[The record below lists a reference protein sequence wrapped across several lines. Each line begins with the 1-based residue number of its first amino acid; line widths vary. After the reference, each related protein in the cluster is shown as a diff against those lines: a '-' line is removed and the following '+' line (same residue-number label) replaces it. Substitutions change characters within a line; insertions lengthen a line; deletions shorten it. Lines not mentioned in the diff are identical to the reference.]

1 MQAARSDKQTSKQS
15 EMRTDIRESFRGAA
29 RIRLVSAAMTD
40 DNAPVSWMT
49 LEKGATVFAS
59 DDHEVGQVGQV
70 VADRQKDI
78 FSGVTLSG
86 GLFGTE
92 RFVPADVID
101 EIGPD
106 GVRLSIAQDQVE
118 GLEPYEG

>member
-1 MQAARSDKQTSKQS
+1 MQAANTTEQS
-15 EMRTDIRESFRGAA
+15 QIQMTLNGSFEGAA

-40 DNAPVSWMT
+40 DDAPVSWMT
-49 LEKGATVFAS
+49 LEKGAAVFAS
-59 DDHEVGQVGQV
+59 DDKEVGQVGRV

-92 RFVPADVID
+92 RFVPAELIADM
-101 EIGPD
+101 GPD
-106 GVRLSIAQDQVE
+106 GVRLSIAEDQVE
-118 GLEPYEG
+118 GLEPYQG

>member
-1 MQAARSDKQTSKQS
+1 M
-15 EMRTDIRESFRGAA
+15 GAA
-29 RIRLVSAAMTD
+29 RIRLVSAVMTD

-49 LEKGATVFAS
+49 LETGTTVFAS
-59 DDHEVGQVGQV
+59 DHKEVGQVGQV

-92 RFVPADVID
+92 RFVPADLIAD
-101 EIGPD
+101 MDAD
-106 GVRLSIAQDQVE
+106 GVHLTVAEDQLE
-118 GLEPYEG
+118 SLEPYEG

>member
-1 MQAARSDKQTSKQS
+1 
-15 EMRTDIRESFRGAA
+15 
-29 RIRLVSAAMTD
+29 
-40 DNAPVSWMT
+40 MT

-70 VADRQKDI
+70 VADRQRDI

-118 GLEPYEG
+118 RLEPYEG

>member
-1 MQAARSDKQTSKQS
+1 MHAAKSKEQSGTQSHLETSFLGS
-15 EMRTDIRESFRGAA
+15 A
-29 RIRLVSAAMTD
+29 RIRLVSAAMKD

-59 DDHEVGQVGQV
+59 DDQEVGQVGHV

-92 RFVPADVID
+92 RFVPADVIA
-101 EIGPD
+101 EIAPE
-106 GVRLSIAQDQVE
+106 GVRLSIAGDQIE
-118 GLEPYEG
+118 GLEPYES